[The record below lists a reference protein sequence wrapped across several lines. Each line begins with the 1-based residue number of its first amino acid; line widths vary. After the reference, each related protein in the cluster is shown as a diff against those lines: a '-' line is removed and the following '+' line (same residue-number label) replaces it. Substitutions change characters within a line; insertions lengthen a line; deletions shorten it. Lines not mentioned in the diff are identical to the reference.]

1 MCGGENS
8 NQILK
13 TQIGEQK
20 LQAQNRSNKRI
31 FRVNSP

>member
-20 LQAQNRSNKRI
+20 LQAQNRSDKT
-31 FRVNSP
+31 